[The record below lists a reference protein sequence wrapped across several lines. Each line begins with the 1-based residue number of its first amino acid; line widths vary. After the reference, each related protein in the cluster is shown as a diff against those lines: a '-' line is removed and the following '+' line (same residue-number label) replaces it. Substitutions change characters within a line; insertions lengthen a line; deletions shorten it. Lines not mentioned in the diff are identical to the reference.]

1 MENICKQVGARLR
14 TLRRSRG
21 YTLTEFAQVVHRSKS
36 TISKY
41 ERGEISVDLATLD
54 ELARAL
60 GVSTAALLELR
71 PSGEA
76 FAKVPE
82 ERLEDMERY
91 YLYMYGAHD
100 RKPWVARNA
109 LFIGEHSAQIYAEL
123 PDDHDIYGYK
133 SCYMGTF
140 RRTNSF
146 ARVIAVNPL
155 HADDLLILNYEL
167 TLKPAKAFTGF
178 GCTLSIGHWFPLALP
193 ILISTVPVADEDWIK
208 AQLALTSKD
217 FHAFKS
223 INAFFYHTRSL
234 DIIGEQ

>member
-1 MENICKQVGARLR
+1 M
-14 TLRRSRG
+14 
-21 YTLTEFAQVVHRSKS
+21 
-36 TISKY
+36 
-41 ERGEISVDLATLD
+41 
-54 ELARAL
+54 
-60 GVSTAALLELR
+60 
-71 PSGEA
+71 
-76 FAKVPE
+76 
-82 ERLEDMERY
+82 
-91 YLYMYGAHD
+91 
-100 RKPWVARNA
+100 ARNA

-193 ILISTVPVADEDWIK
+193 ILDTLKWYNFIEKTTDK
-208 AQLALTSKD
+208 AGKVT
-217 FHAFKS
+217 
-223 INAFFYHTRSL
+223 TRSVQKSTRTANAL
-234 DIIGEQ
+234 KNMFLGLFIENTPDCCSIQ